1 MQEEIRMDKYFSSF
15 LLVFPMS
22 VWHDRVMSK
31 LVFRSGCDKCKGGC
45 VSGGPMAHG
54 RERKEM
60 WKRRIILKSFPRHYN
75 YTESLHACSEN
86 SSISNQHLPKK
97 IEKRGRLSP
106 TSKLIKLP
114 VEIAAWIFDPLTSSH
129 AVISSIICK

>member
-1 MQEEIRMDKYFSSF
+1 MCLPVRAGTFSLGCGTCLKVPPTVGALPRILDKTKKKNMQEEIRMDKYFSSF

-60 WKRRIILKSFPRHYN
+60 
-75 YTESLHACSEN
+75 
-86 SSISNQHLPKK
+86 
-97 IEKRGRLSP
+97 
-106 TSKLIKLP
+106 
-114 VEIAAWIFDPLTSSH
+114 
-129 AVISSIICK
+129 